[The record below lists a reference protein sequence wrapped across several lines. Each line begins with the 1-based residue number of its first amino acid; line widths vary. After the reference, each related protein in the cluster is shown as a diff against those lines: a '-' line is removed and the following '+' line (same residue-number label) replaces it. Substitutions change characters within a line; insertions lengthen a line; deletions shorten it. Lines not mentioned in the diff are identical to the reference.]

1 MQATVGRTIIIYKAQ
16 HAYSSHACI
25 ARLPDGD
32 WLVAFAQSLERVP
45 HMHPPSDPQFLNFIT
60 RSRDQGAT
68 WEAPR
73 VAPGY
78 DWHGVEVPGISA
90 LSSGEVLLN
99 QWRFLWYPL
108 EQAQALAARG
118 EREIFV
124 RTERRWQKAASE
136 ADWQRHPHPYA
147 RAEGGAWVHVS
158 SDGGRTWE
166 HTAEVAI
173 APYQGAF
180 SPKGALELA
189 GGDLLLALGSHDHC
203 PLEASFC
210 VRSRDRGRS
219 WGAPVEV
226 ARKQGLIF
234 SEPSAAQ
241 TASGTILVASREENH
256 GHVHLSASRDG
267 GATWELPARV
277 AGVGLPQP
285 LRGAGRRPRRHRL
298 RAAPRAVRNPR
309 HRQRRRRGVVER
321 RDRDP
326 RRPAQR
332 KPRLPRGDRVPARQA
347 VHRLLR
353 RGPRWR
359 DLHPGHLV
367 RGISSVL
374 RKEHWR
380 TAPRRRAPR
389 GIRRHLHPLAAV
401 V

>member
-25 ARLPDGD
+25 TRLPDGD

-45 HMHPPSDPQFLNFIT
+45 HMHPPGDPQFLNFIT

-124 RTERRWQKAASE
+124 RAQRHWQPLRSA
-136 ADWQRHPHPYA
+136 ADWERHPYPYA

-189 GGDLLLALGSHDHC
+189 NGDLLLALGSHDHC

-267 GATWELPARV
+267 GATWEPPRELPVWGYPSHCVALADGRV
-277 AGVGLPQP
+277 VIVYG
-285 LRGAGRRPRRHRL
+285 
-298 RAAPRAVRNPR
+298 
-309 HRQRRRRGVVER
+309 
-321 RDRDP
+321 
-326 RRPAQR
+326 
-332 KPRLPRGDRVPARQA
+332 
-347 VHRLLR
+347 
-353 RGPRWR
+353 
-359 DLHPGHLV
+359 
-367 RGISSVL
+367 
-374 RKEHWR
+374 
-380 TAPRRRAPR
+380 RRRAPF
-389 GIRRHLHPLAAV
+389 GIRAIVSADDGASWSDEIVIRADLPNGNLGYPAAIEYQPGKLFTAYYGEDRDDV
-401 V
+401 TCIQGTWFEV

>member
-1 MQATVGRTIIIYKAQ
+1 M
-16 HAYSSHACI
+16 
-25 ARLPDGD
+25 
-32 WLVAFAQSLERVP
+32 
-45 HMHPPSDPQFLNFIT
+45 
-60 RSRDQGAT
+60 
-68 WEAPR
+68 
-73 VAPGY
+73 APGY

-124 RTERRWQKAASE
+124 RSERRWQPLRSA
-136 ADWQRHPHPYA
+136 ADWERHPYPYA

-189 GGDLLLALGSHDHC
+189 NGDLLLALGSHDHC
-203 PLEASFC
+203 PLEASFY

-226 ARKQGLIF
+226 ARKQGVIF

-256 GHVHLSASRDG
+256 GHIHLSASRDG
-267 GATWELPARV
+267 GTTWEP
-277 AGVGLPQP
+277 P
-285 LRGAGRRPRRHRL
+285 
-298 RAAPRAVRNPR
+298 
-309 HRQRRRRGVVER
+309 
-321 RDRDP
+321 
-326 RRPAQR
+326 
-332 KPRLPRGDRVPARQA
+332 
-347 VHRLLR
+347 
-353 RGPRWR
+353 R
-359 DLHPGHLV
+359 DLGVWGFPSHCVALGDGRV
-367 RGISSVL
+367 VIVYG
-374 RKEHWR
+374 
-380 TAPRRRAPR
+380 RRRAPF
-389 GIRRHLHPLAAV
+389 GIRAIVSADDGASWSDEIVIRGDLPNGNLGYPAAIEYEPGRLFTAYYGEDRDGV
-401 V
+401 TCIQGTYFDV